1 MNNLALSDEILLK
14 IEKPVRYIGNEVNMV
29 RKDPEGKIRFA
40 MCFPDVYEIGM
51 SHLGMKIIYDQMN
64 RRDDV
69 YCERVFSPWVDLDK
83 VMREENIPLFALESQ
98 DPVFMFDFLAVTIQ
112 YEMCYTNILQILDLS
127 QIGLRIFEDE
137 NGKTNISLKDVS
149 GELLLI
155 SQFTLY
161 ADCKKGNRPSF
172 INAGKPDMANEM
184 YEYIIEQCKKEISV
198 VEKGIFGADMKVS
211 LENDGPFTIVLD
223 SKEIIK

>member
-83 VMREENIPLFALESQ
+83 VMREENTSF
-98 DPVFMFDFLAVTIQ
+98 
-112 YEMCYTNILQILDLS
+112 C
-127 QIGLRIFEDE
+127 LR
-137 NGKTNISLKDVS
+137 KS
-149 GELLLI
+149 
-155 SQFTLY
+155 
-161 ADCKKGNRPSF
+161 RPC
-172 INAGKPDMANEM
+172 I
-184 YEYIIEQCKKEISV
+184 YV
-198 VEKGIFGADMKVS
+198 
-211 LENDGPFTIVLD
+211 
-223 SKEIIK
+223 